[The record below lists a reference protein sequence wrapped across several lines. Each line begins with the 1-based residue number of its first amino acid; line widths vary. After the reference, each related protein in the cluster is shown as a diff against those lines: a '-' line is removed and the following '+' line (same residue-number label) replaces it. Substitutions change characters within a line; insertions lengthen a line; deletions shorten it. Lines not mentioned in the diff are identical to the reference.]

1 MTADRE
7 PDQPYIREF
16 SVYENFYQLRA
27 KPFRLSPDPSFF
39 FASRGHKRALAYL
52 RYGLSQA
59 EGFVVITGAPG
70 TGKTTLAQILLQDMD
85 QSDVVVAHLTTTQL
99 EADEM
104 LRMVLAS
111 FGLRYEGQDKAGLL
125 KTLEAFF
132 MARSRE
138 RKRVLLV
145 VDEAQNL
152 PASSLEELR
161 MLSNLQVGEQAL
173 LQTFLLGQ
181 VQFRQMLDHP
191 DLEQLRQRVIAN
203 YHLSALGEDEC
214 QNYVES
220 RLAHVGWNDDPHF
233 TDEAFE
239 IIYRYTEGVPRRI
252 NMLCD
257 RVLLFSSLEELH
269 TINADVLHEVTD
281 ELQSEISGRPIAR
294 PAKINTDVLPD
305 IVPDEAADAPQA
317 INGVSKIAAADSVP
331 AEGVEVEEV
340 NIDKPDISSPREPET
355 VDIDSSH
362 AAVAAPF
369 PEDGGMME
377 RVMPDDGWMQHVAQA
392 QPDDIEIDGSNNN
405 APAEMERFRVIAG
418 GREAA
423 VSMPETA
430 AERPANQP
438 SSSVMAP
445 LSDAPGDP
453 KEVVLRKILRLVLA
467 FHRSPRS
474 FPGLDDPSQPLP
486 KGIKAILELAIAE
499 DQMLLGLRQIAVM
512 GISPAMLRAAVRFF
526 VRRVLFLPGGDD
538 FRVLGLA
545 SDASLTEVEAHYG
558 LLMKLLRQDKKL
570 NDESGVSR
578 VGAAYECLCRS
589 EITARPEEIVKPPSD
604 VEDVEDIEE
613 ELDLD
618 LSPNMGRAANS
629 GLRPPPAN
637 ANEMIAEGTRTAP
650 TVRNMMLIAGV
661 AVIVFVLW
669 LTQIKMTRDAE
680 PEMAAGLPSAPVV
693 VAEPVTKPAVAPV
706 VEPLA
711 NEVNSDEEDVATLE
725 MVQAA
730 QAALLSSAAEE
741 AAKAAAQAEVAK
753 TEAEA
758 QARLRAAAIAKRQ
771 REAEIKARAE
781 EQAKAKAAAEAK
793 AVAKAKAEAQAKAAE
808 EAKAKAAAQAASVGL
823 ISPASLDKMLTMLT
837 TAYQAGDLNTLLG
850 LYSPVVRT
858 NKSIDIAGVRS
869 EYQTLFK
876 SSSGRSM
883 QFRNMS
889 WEQKTGYVR
898 GGGQYMVSVQGK
910 DGQPT
915 YEENGDVTLQV
926 ESHSGELQIIRYYAS
941 NVVVTERAETQ
952 PVIDAGKSSVGA
964 NPINHIPEKEL
975 DALLSTLISTYAAGD
990 IEAFMK
996 LFAKDA
1002 QTNDRAT
1009 VKGIRED
1016 YVGLF
1021 NGTSFRTIAFKD
1033 VRWTRDGDIAR
1044 GEGIYNVEVQAN
1056 GQNKRDHY
1064 QGPLWIQIERR
1075 ESGIQITHFA
1085 FSEYKG

>member
-1 MTADRE
+1 M
-7 PDQPYIREF
+7 
-16 SVYENFYQLRA
+16 YENFYQLRA

-152 PASSLEELR
+152 PARSLEELR

-257 RVLLFSSLEELH
+257 RVLLFSGLEELH
-269 TINADVLHEVTD
+269 MINADVLREVTD

-294 PAKINTDVLPD
+294 PAKINTGALSD
-305 IVPDEAADAPQA
+305 IVSVETADTPQV
-317 INGVSKIAAADSVP
+317 INSVSKIATADSVP
-331 AEGVEVEEV
+331 AQVSEVKEV
-340 NIDKPDISSPREPET
+340 NIDKPDISPPSEPVT
-355 VDIDSSH
+355 VDIDKSH
-362 AAVAAPF
+362 AAVAVSF
-369 PEDGGMME
+369 PEEGGMMD
-377 RVMPDDGWMQHVAQA
+377 RIVPDDGWMQHVAQA
-392 QPDDIEIDGSNNN
+392 QPDDIEIDDSNNN

-418 GREAA
+418 GRETA
-423 VSMPETA
+423 VSPPEATT
-430 AERPANQP
+430 ERPANQP
-438 SSSVMAP
+438 SPSVMAP
-445 LSDAPGDP
+445 LPDAPGDP
-453 KEVVLRKILRLVLA
+453 QEVVLRKILRLVLA

-474 FPGLDDPSQPLP
+474 FPGLDDPGQPLP

-499 DQMLLGLRQIAVM
+499 DHVLSGLRQISVM

-545 SDASLTEVEAHYG
+545 SDASLIEVEAHYG

-578 VGAAYECLCRS
+578 VGAAYESLCRS
-589 EITARPEEIVKPPSD
+589 EITARPEEIAKPLND
-604 VEDVEDIEE
+604 VEDVEEA
-613 ELDLD
+613 LDLD
-618 LSPNMGRAANS
+618 LSPNMGRAVNS

-637 ANEMIAEGTRTAP
+637 TSEMIAEDARTAP

-669 LTQIKMTRDAE
+669 LTQIKMTREAE
-680 PEMAAGLPSAPVV
+680 PEVAVDLPSVSV
-693 VAEPVTKPAVAPV
+693 IVAEQVTKPAAAPV
-706 VEPLA
+706 MVEPLTS
-711 NEVNSDEEDVATLE
+711 EVNSEAVATLE

-741 AAKAAAQAEVAK
+741 AAKAAAQAEAAK
-753 TEAEA
+753 AEAEA
-758 QARLRAAAIAKRQ
+758 QAKAEADAQAKLRAAAIAKRQ
-771 REAEIKARAE
+771 REAEIKAQAE
-781 EQAKAKAAAEAK
+781 KQARGKAAVEAKAA
-793 AVAKAKAEAQAKAAE
+793 AKAKAEAQAKAAE
-808 EAKAKAAAQAASVGL
+808 EAQAAVSADL
-823 ISPASLDKMLTMLT
+823 ISSASLDKMLTVLT
-837 TAYQAGDLNTLLG
+837 AAYQAGDLNTLLA
-850 LYSPVVRT
+850 LYSPEVRT
-858 NKSIDIAGVRS
+858 NKSIDIAGVRG
-869 EYQTLFK
+869 EYQRLFQN
-876 SSSGRSM
+876 STERSM

-898 GGGQYMVSVQGK
+898 GSGQYMVSVQGR
-910 DGQPT
+910 DGQPA
-915 YEENGDVTLQV
+915 YEESGDVTLQA
-926 ESHSGELQIIRYYAS
+926 ESHSGELQIIRYYTS
-941 NVVVTERAETQ
+941 NAVVIERVETQ
-952 PVIDAGKSSVGA
+952 PAIDAGAASA
-964 NPINHIPEKEL
+964 NPVGRIPEKEL
-975 DALLSTLISTYAAGD
+975 DALLSTLISAYAAGD
-990 IEAFMK
+990 IEAFMQ

-1002 QTNDRAT
+1002 QTSDRAT

-1021 NGTSFRTIAFKD
+1021 NATSFRMIGFKEMQ
-1033 VRWTRDGDIAR
+1033 WTWDGDIVR
-1044 GEGIYNVEVQAN
+1044 GEGVYNVEVQAN

-1075 ESGIQITHFA
+1075 EGGIQITHFA

>member
-1 MTADRE
+1 M
-7 PDQPYIREF
+7 
-16 SVYENFYQLRA
+16 YENFYQLRA

-152 PASSLEELR
+152 PARSLEELR

-191 DLEQLRQRVIAN
+191 DLEQLCQRVIAN
-203 YHLSALGEDEC
+203 YHLSALGADEC

-220 RLAHVGWNDDPHF
+220 RLRRVGWNGDPHF

-269 TINADVLHEVTD
+269 TVDAGVLHDVTD
-281 ELQSEISGRPIAR
+281 ELQSEISGRPVAR

-305 IVPDEAADAPQA
+305 IVSGEAVDIPQPINNVSQIDA
-317 INGVSKIAAADSVP
+317 SDSVL
-331 AEGVEVEEV
+331 AQDVGVKEV
-340 NIDKPDISSPREPET
+340 NIDEPGVSPSREPST
-355 VDIDSSH
+355 VDVDDSH
-362 AAVAAPF
+362 RAVAVSF
-369 PEDGGMME
+369 PEDGGRMD
-377 RVMPDDGWMQHVAQA
+377 RAVSDDGWMQHVAQA
-392 QPDDIEIDGSNNN
+392 QPDSIETDDSNNSE
-405 APAEMERFRVIAG
+405 PAEMERFRVIAG
-418 GREAA
+418 GREATA
-423 VSMPETA
+423 NVTKIET
-430 AERPANQP
+430 ERPVSQPAANQP
-438 SSSVMAP
+438 SPSVMAP
-445 LSDAPGDP
+445 LPDAPDDP
-453 KEVVLRKILRLVLA
+453 QEVVLRKILRLVLA

-474 FPGLDDPSQPLP
+474 FPGLDDPTQSLP
-486 KGIKAILELAIAE
+486 KGIKAILELAVAE
-499 DQMLLGLRQIAVM
+499 DQMLLDLRQIAVM

-545 SDASLTEVEAHYG
+545 SGASLSEVEVHYG
-558 LLMKLLRQDKKL
+558 LLMKLLRQDKKF
-570 NDESGVSR
+570 NEESGVSR
-578 VGAAYECLCRS
+578 VGAAYERLCRS
-589 EITARPEEIVKPPSD
+589 EITARPAEAVKSPVD
-604 VEDVEDIEE
+604 VEDAEE

-618 LSPNMGRAANS
+618 LSPSMGRAVNS

-637 ANEMIAEGTRTAP
+637 ANEIIAEDTRTAP
-650 TVRNMMLIAGV
+650 TMRNMMLIVGV
-661 AVIVFVLW
+661 AVVVFVLY
-669 LTQIKMTRDAE
+669 LTQIKMTRDAT
-680 PEMAAGLPSAPVV
+680 PERVADLPNASV
-693 VAEPVTKPAVAPV
+693 VATEPVTKPVIVPIATSV
-706 VEPLA
+706 
-711 NEVNSDEEDVATLE
+711 NETGSEEDVVTSE
-725 MVQAA
+725 MA
-730 QAALLSSAAEE
+730 QAALVSDAAEKEAKAVAQAEAEE
-741 AAKAAAQAEVAK
+741 AAKA
-753 TEAEA
+753 EAET
-758 QARLRAAAIAKRQ
+758 QATLRAAAIAARQ
-771 REAEIKARAE
+771 REAEIKARVE
-781 EQAKAKAAAEAK
+781 EQARAKVKAAAEVKIA
-793 AVAKAKAEAQAKAAE
+793 AAAKAEAQAKMKAAE
-808 EAKAKAAAQAASVGL
+808 EAKAQAATSADL
-823 ISPASLDKMLTMLT
+823 IRPASLNEMLSVFT
-837 TAYQAGDLNTLLG
+837 TAYQTGDLNRLLN

-858 NKSIDIAGVRS
+858 NKSIDIAGVRD

-876 SSSGRSM
+876 NSTERNV
-883 QFRNMS
+883 QFTNMN
-889 WEQKTGYVR
+889 WTQKTGYVR
-898 GGGQYMVSVQGK
+898 GSGQYTVSVKGK
-910 DGQPT
+910 DEHPA
-915 YEENGDVTLQV
+915 YEESGDLTLQV
-926 ESHSGELQIIRYYAS
+926 ESHSGNLRIIRYYTS
-941 NVVVTERAETQ
+941 NVVVIERVNTELVTEG
-952 PVIDAGKSSVGA
+952 IDAGKANAGA
-964 NPINHIPEKEL
+964 NLVNRILEKEL
-975 DALLSTLISTYAAGD
+975 DTLLNRLIGAYAAGD

-1016 YVGLF
+1016 YAGLF
-1021 NGTSFRTIAFKD
+1021 NSTSFRTIAFKE
-1033 VRWTRDGDIAR
+1033 VQWTWDGDITR

-1075 ESGIQITHFA
+1075 EGKIQITHFA